1 MLNSEEFINRLQELM
16 AQKQLTASAFAARI
30 GVQRSSV
37 SHILAQRNKPSLEFV
52 LKIHQ
57 AFDDIDL
64 TWLLLGKT
72 PLQKTIESQEY
83 FKEDASLANPI
94 SQVPQTLKEEHS
106 EIEAIVTLYK
116 DGRFKKYLPKS

>member
-37 SHILAQRNKPSLEFV
+37 SHILAQRNKPSLEFI

-94 SQVPQTLKEEHS
+94 SQVPQTLKDEPS

>member
-72 PLQKTIESQEY
+72 PLQKTIESQEH
-83 FKEDASLANPI
+83 FKEEASIANPI
-94 SQVPQTLKEEHS
+94 SQVPQTLKEESS